1 MPTERLSMKRIKE
14 ILRLKYCA
22 QLTHRQIGKSLCI
35 SPGSVS
41 RYVND
46 AEACGLSWP
55 LPEEISDEALERL
68 IYGDKQSLPKRYHV
82 PDWSAIYVELKKK
95 GVTKQLLWEE
105 YRNQYAAKA
114 YSYSQFC
121 THLRAWIKL
130 QKLSMKQVHHA
141 GEKLFVDFAGQTIP
155 VVQSHIGE
163 TRQAQIF
170 IAVLGASN
178 YTYAEAVWTQ
188 QLPDWIMSHV
198 RAFEFF
204 NGVPEMVVPDNLKS
218 AVSKACRYD
227 PDINPSYQQL
237 ASHYNFAVTP
247 ARPYRP
253 KDKSKVEVGVQIV
266 QRWILARLRH
276 QDFFSLKEL
285 NQAISTLLKEL
296 NERPFKKLPG
306 SRRTAFLQLD
316 KGALKTLPKE
326 PYQYIEIKKARVH
339 VDYHIEIDGHFYSVP
354 YNLIRKEVIV
364 RSSLKNNCRNTS
376 NPTRNTLFSNRPS
389 NIPSFLNRNT
399 VF

>member
-14 ILRLKYCA
+14 ILRLKYSA

-41 RYVND
+41 RYVSD
-46 AEACGLSWP
+46 AKACGLSWP
-55 LPEEISDEALERL
+55 LPEEISDEELERL
-68 IYGDKQSLPKRYHV
+68 IYGNDQGKPKRHHV
-82 PDWSAIYVELKKK
+82 PDWSAIYLELKRK

-105 YRNQYAAKA
+105 YRNQHGTNA

-121 THLRAWIKL
+121 THLREWTKL
-130 QKLSMKQVHHA
+130 QKLSMRQSHRA
-141 GEKLFVDFAGQTIP
+141 GEKLFVDFAGQTVP
-155 VVQSHIGE
+155 VIQTQTGQI
-163 TRQAQIF
+163 RQAQIF

-204 NGVPEMVVPDNLKS
+204 NGVPEIVVPDNLKS

-237 ASHYNFAVTP
+237 ASHYNFAVIP

-266 QRWILARLRH
+266 ERWILARLRH
-276 QDFFSLKEL
+276 QEFFSLKEL
-285 NQAISTLLKEL
+285 NQAISTLLKQL

-316 KGALKTLPKE
+316 KGALKALPKE
-326 PYQYIEIKKARVH
+326 PYQYIEIKKAR
-339 VDYHIEIDGHFYSVP
+339 DI
-354 YNLIRKEVIV
+354 
-364 RSSLKNNCRNTS
+364 KN
-376 NPTRNTLFSNRPS
+376 
-389 NIPSFLNRNT
+389 I
-399 VF
+399 